1 MYPVKLPPGLAR
13 NGTAYSNKNRWINAN
28 LIRWH
33 EGAIR
38 PIGGWQLALDSNGQ
52 QIQATGKPRGTLG
65 WRKSD
70 SSVWLGLGTTGT
82 PSKLYALNQSTL
94 TDITPGGLTNGAA
107 DGLQSGGGLGYGLG
121 PYGITPY
128 GGGFSAGYIADAD
141 TWSLDNFG
149 EILLACLTADGKI
162 YESTPTAVATQV
174 TNSPTGCRAVVVT
187 PERFVMALGA
197 SSDPR
202 NVAWCSQSSRTLWA
216 PAASNSAG
224 SFPLQTVG
232 RLMSGR
238 RTDRETLLWT
248 DSDLW
253 SAVYVGGN
261 LVYAFQRRG
270 DSCGLI
276 GPNAVTV
283 VDGAAFWMA
292 AGKFFVYDGAV
303 RPIPCEVSDYVFGD
317 LNRVQKAKIAAVP
330 NADFDEVTWYYPSAS
345 QSGSENDRYVT
356 LNYRLGI
363 WTTGTLARACGVGAS
378 VFANPQLWD
387 TNGLLYSHEI
397 GQDRAGNVAFLESG
411 PIELDNGDRVI
422 RLQSLIPDE
431 RTLGDVTATIY
442 ASFYPENP
450 ETVFGPY
457 QLSSKTDIRVTARQ
471 IRLRLAENNITS
483 GLTADQMIMTADQM
497 TMTADTGPTG
507 GVDWRVGTF
516 RLGGMVGGMR

>member
-1 MYPVKLPPGLAR
+1 LETLHPLKLPPGIYR
-13 NGTAYSNKNRWINAN
+13 NGTVYEAKNRWYSSN
-28 LIRWH
+28 LIRFH
-33 EGAIR
+33 EGTIR
-38 PIGGWQLALDSNGQ
+38 PIGGWLQALTSAGGE
-52 QIQATGKPRGTLG
+52 IQATGKPRCTLA
-65 WRKSD
+65 WRKND
-70 SSVWLGLGTTGT
+70 SMAWLGLGTTGT
-82 PSKLYALNQSTL
+82 PSKLYAFTSGVL
-94 TDITPGGLTNGAA
+94 TDITPAGLTNGAA
-107 DGLQSGGGLGYGLG
+107 DGQEVSGGLGYGLG
-121 PYGITPY
+121 PYGLTPY
-128 GGGFSAGYIADAD
+128 GGGGSGTFIADAD

-202 NVAWCSQSSRTLWA
+202 NVAWCSQSNRTLWA

-261 LVYAFQRRG
+261 LVYSFQRRG

-276 GPNAVTV
+276 GPNAVCIAE
-283 VDGAAFWMA
+283 GMAFWMA
-292 AGKFFVYDGAV
+292 DGQFFSYTGTV

-317 LNRVQKAKIAAVP
+317 LNKTQKAKIAAVP
-330 NADFDEVTWYYPSAS
+330 NVQFGEVTWYYPSAT

-363 WTTGTLARACGVGAS
+363 WMLGTLNRAAGVGAS

-387 TNGLLYSHEI
+387 TTGKLYSHEI
-397 GQDRAGNVAFLESG
+397 GMDHGGEVPFLESG
-411 PIELDNGDRVI
+411 PLELGSGDRVLRI
-422 RLQSLIPDE
+422 QSLIPDE
-431 RTLGDVTATIY
+431 KTLGQVQAFFYSAYQPMETETLSAAYPLAPRTDVRE
-442 ASFYPENP
+442 SGRQF
-450 ETVFGPY
+450 
-457 QLSSKTDIRVTARQ
+457 RVRF
-471 IRLRLAENNITS
+471 ES
-483 GLTADQMIMTADQM
+483 VLT
-497 TMTADTGPTG
+497 PTG
-507 GVDWRVGTF
+507 FADGSVVDDGSVFAGVQSADEDFRIGAF
-516 RLGGMVGGMR
+516 RLGYVSGGYR